1 MTDLFAQYTHL
12 VVFLHVFS
20 AVVWI
25 GGMVAVRGVAH
36 PVLQRIESPELR
48 LEKTLEV
55 TGRLFHWVMPFILT
69 LGLTAVV
76 MVAAAD
82 AHTGD
87 QGFLFVLKEGIWSI
101 MTVNFAYMYLLRRRA
116 WHLFRSGD
124 LSGAKRRV
132 RLLPNVLL
140 PVNVLLGLAALWLGI
155 TLRGL

>member
-1 MTDLFAQYTHL
+1 
-12 VVFLHVFS
+12 
-20 AVVWI
+20 
-25 GGMVAVRGVAH
+25 
-36 PVLQRIESPELR
+36 
-48 LEKTLEV
+48 
-55 TGRLFHWVMPFILT
+55 MPFILT